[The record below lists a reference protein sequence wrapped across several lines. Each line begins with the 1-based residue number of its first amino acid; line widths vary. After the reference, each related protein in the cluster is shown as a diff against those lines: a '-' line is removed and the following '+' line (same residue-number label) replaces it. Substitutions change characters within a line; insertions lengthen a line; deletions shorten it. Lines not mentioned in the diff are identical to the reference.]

1 MKEQVSQ
8 EKNLRTEI
16 RQLVCFRLGDE
27 NFGLDI
33 YKVHDINRRVD
44 ITKIPKS
51 PKFVEG
57 VINLRG
63 NIVPVI
69 DLRRRFEMQPLENYT
84 KENRI
89 VVIENNGQTVGL
101 AVDAVTEVLRIPVDA
116 IEPTPDMV
124 KSEVDSRYIEGI
136 TKLSDSRLLIVLDTD
151 KIFSDDEKKMIA
163 VTAKE

>member
-8 EKNLRTEI
+8 GKNLRTEI

-69 DLRRRFEMQPLENYT
+69 DLRRRFEMQPLENHT

-163 VTAKE
+163 ATAKE

>member
-69 DLRRRFEMQPLENYT
+69 DLRKRFEMPKLESHT

-151 KIFSDDEKKMIA
+151 KIFSDDEKKLIA
-163 VTAKE
+163 ATAKE

>member
-8 EKNLRTEI
+8 EKTQRTEI

-69 DLRRRFEMQPLENYT
+69 DLRKRFEMPKLESHT

-89 VVIENNGQTVGL
+89 VVIENSGQVVGL

-151 KIFSDDEKKMIA
+151 KIFSDEEKKLISA
-163 VTAKE
+163 TAKE